1 MLAPSPEPRAR
12 TLDDLLSA
20 DLMRRLDRL
29 DVMSRRIFAGKM
41 PGERRSKKRG
51 SSVEFDDYRE
61 YAPGDD
67 LRRLDWNV
75 FARFDRFIVK
85 MFREEEDLSVH
96 VVIDA
101 SASMDAGE
109 PSKLRM
115 ALRMAM
121 GLGYI
126 GLVKQNRVS
135 ASVFGVKGRP
145 MVEHLAPLRGRRGI
159 QEFGLFLLEHTRE
172 PESGEAFRDW
182 GVSEAGLWNA
192 ALRNIAL
199 TRKGKGVMIVLTD
212 ALVREDVRT
221 GLNFLAAG
229 GTPGSGGSG
238 FDTTLLQVLDPMELD
253 PSLGVERGLVGDL
266 RLTDIES
273 GRASEITIS
282 APLIRAYRRKVENH
296 VEAVRSACLAR
307 GMGHVL
313 VKTSEDPV
321 EILTG
326 ALRRRGVLG

>member
-1 MLAPSPEPRAR
+1 
-12 TLDDLLSA
+12 
-20 DLMRRLDRL
+20 
-29 DVMSRRIFAGKM
+29 
-41 PGERRSKKRG
+41 
-51 SSVEFDDYRE
+51 
-61 YAPGDD
+61 
-67 LRRLDWNV
+67 
-75 FARFDRFIVK
+75 
-85 MFREEEDLSVH
+85 
-96 VVIDA
+96 
-101 SASMDAGE
+101 
-109 PSKLRM
+109 
-115 ALRMAM
+115 
-121 GLGYI
+121 
-126 GLVKQNRVS
+126 
-135 ASVFGVKGRP
+135 VFGVKGRP

-159 QEFGLFLLEHTRE
+159 QEFGLFLLERTRE
-172 PESGEAFRDW
+172 PETGEAFRQW
-182 GVSEAGLWNA
+182 GVGETGVWNA

-199 TRKGKGVMIVLTD
+199 TRKGKGVMIVLSD

-273 GRASEITIS
+273 GRASELTIS
-282 APLIRAYRRKVENH
+282 APLIRAYKRKAEGH
-296 VEAVRSACLAR
+296 VEAVRAACLAR

-313 VKTSEDPV
+313 VKNNEDPV